1 MLEVAQLVE
10 APDCDSG
17 CCGFDSHPSTQYIPL
32 VLAAARVSPKHQ
44 GGVQIPGGMPF
55 HQDNN
60 SKFFL
65 HKLDVVGSSPTYKNY
80 FIVAQ
85 MGERLP
91 KKEILS
97 CIIGV
102 YVSLVDGLVWDQKA
116 ASSNLAIPTIFI
128 NLKTLNQKE

>member
-1 MLEVAQLVE
+1 MTPVVVGSIPILQ
-10 APDCDSG
+10 PK
-17 CCGFDSHPSTQYIPL
+17 YIPL
-32 VLAAARVSPKHQ
+32 VLAAARESPKLQ

-55 HQDNN
+55 YQDNN

-85 MGERLP
+85 MGEHLP

-97 CIIGV
+97 CINWV
-102 YVSLVDGLVWDQKA
+102 YVSW
-116 ASSNLAIPTIFI
+116 
-128 NLKTLNQKE
+128 